1 MRYNYKIDPRQA
13 IKIARIKYAE
23 RQIEKYIKWTIKN
36 RGKLIYKELIELHN
50 KYNIYCYG

>member
-1 MRYNYKIDPRQA
+1 MRYNYKIDPKQA
-13 IKIARIKYAE
+13 KKIARIKYAE